1 MQVTVDYLA
10 VNYVL
15 WTDCV
20 ENEDILG
27 DKYTPSKKGSNTVK
41 DTSYEK
47 HSKFC

>member
-27 DKYTPSKKGSNTVK
+27 DKYTASKKGSNTVK